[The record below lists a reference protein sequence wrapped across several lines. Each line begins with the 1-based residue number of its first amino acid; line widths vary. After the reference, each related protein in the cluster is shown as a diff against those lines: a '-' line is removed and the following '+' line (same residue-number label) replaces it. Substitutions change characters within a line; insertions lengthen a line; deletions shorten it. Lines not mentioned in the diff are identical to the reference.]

1 MILYRVCLT
10 VWLVAIAAFYSLA
23 WTDFGFHKGVSG
35 FFLSLM
41 HVGSFL
47 AVAVLIWRSPAS
59 AFAAFRR
66 KATSVARDRAAESL
80 AG

>member
-1 MILYRVCLT
+1 MILYRVSLT

-23 WTDFGFHKGVSG
+23 WTDFGFHQGVAG

-41 HVGSFL
+41 HVGFFL

-59 AFAAFRR
+59 AFAIFGR
-66 KATSVARDRAAESL
+66 KASAAARDRAAESV